1 MTGASLLGPWPGA
14 DQHEAQAT
22 VLGEL
27 SSAPEGVTGVPPLV
41 QVPGR
46 GPWALPLAR
55 AAGLLTDM
63 PVELGP
69 HGWRLADRPGR
80 DLERIHAARREEL
93 DVLAVTGFGY
103 VGPLALTLPGPWS
116 TAATL
121 YLARGD
127 RVLSDVGAVREL
139 LASLGDG
146 LGTLLTAVRGAV
158 PGAEPVVV
166 LSEWLLPEVLGGG
179 VPTFSGHGYLR
190 SVPGERVSAGLTAV
204 VDAARAAGAGSVVVH
219 GGERFAGAPGQ
230 VLARSGADAVGV
242 TLGSL
247 RGAQWEQVAALV
259 EEGVRL
265 WLGLPGG
272 GSGQPVDPAQLAA
285 SVLRP
290 WTGVGLPVE
299 RVADVVVHAGSAV
312 PDAALPATG
321 EAARAALAA
330 TVRVAAH
337 LADRAAGG

>member
-27 SSAPEGVTGVPPLV
+27 SSVPEGVTGVPPLV

-46 GPWALPLAR
+46 GPWGQPLAR
-55 AAGLLTDM
+55 VAGLLTDM

-93 DVLAVTGFGY
+93 DVLAVTGYGY
-103 VGPLALTLPGPWS
+103 TGPVALVLPGPWS

-139 LASLGDG
+139 VASLGDG
-146 LGTLLTAVRGAV
+146 LGTLLAAVRGAV

-166 LSEWLLPEVLGGG
+166 LAEWLLPEVLGGW
-179 VPTFSGHGYLR
+179 VPNFSGHATLR
-190 SVPGERVSAGLTAV
+190 SVPGERVSAGLTTV

-219 GGERFAGAPGQ
+219 GGDRFAGAPGQ
-230 VLARSGADAVGV
+230 VLTRSGADAVGV
-242 TLGSL
+242 TAGSL

-259 EEGVRL
+259 EEGVRV
-265 WLGLPGG
+265 WLGLPSGEP
-272 GSGQPVDPAQLAA
+272 GQPVDPARLAA
-285 SVLRP
+285 AILRP

-299 RVADVVVHAGSAV
+299 ALGDVVVHAGSGA
-312 PDAALPATG
+312 PDESAPAGG
-321 EAARAALAA
+321 EAARAALAV